1 MNGVYKKWSCII
13 QCKSAPQIKPR
24 RYSHSLRTNHKGHV
38 HVYNKQWI
46 WNCWGNLGNWLF
58 SSVCFFDFWLW
69 PFSHIFHTIYSIL
82 ELEPSI
88 LHDMCIVCNVLELES
103 IRHAF
108 CKLLLVVGCW
118 LLVVGCCLLVVGSC
132 LFCYYCCSW
141 SCCSCC
147 SFCSCSCSC
156 CCNALFVVAVVVTV
170 SVLCA
175 VGEAKKSVKLCGT
188 KKTENSRNYQGKNN
202 RERHT
207 SVCVVFAIF
216 LAFCNVNLHCGRKT
230 SNFAWH
236 VRHLEDR
243 PFHVAWRMVFAE
255 FCKWYLQH
263 FRTSTFHFAWWLSI
277 FRFVLE
283 ALWNLNLLI
292 SSFTSWSLHQ
302 RKEPKSAKRKHT
314 TAK

>member
-1 MNGVYKKWSCII
+1 MFDVVYAQQLGGSCQYSQHWILLHLYGVSGIWMVCIKKWSCII

-118 LLVVGCCLLVVGSC
+118 LLVVGCWLLSTSC
-132 LFCYYCCSW
+132 GF
-141 SCCSCC
+141 
-147 SFCSCSCSC
+147 
-156 CCNALFVVAVVVTV
+156 LFV
-170 SVLCA
+170 L
-175 VGEAKKSVKLCGT
+175 LLLL
-188 KKTENSRNYQGKNN
+188 Q
-202 RERHT
+202 
-207 SVCVVFAIF
+207 
-216 LAFCNVNLHCGRKT
+216 
-230 SNFAWH
+230 
-236 VRHLEDR
+236 LE
-243 PFHVAWRMVFAE
+243 
-255 FCKWYLQH
+255 
-263 FRTSTFHFAWWLSI
+263 
-277 FRFVLE
+277 
-283 ALWNLNLLI
+283 LL
-292 SSFTSWSLHQ
+292 
-302 RKEPKSAKRKHT
+302 
-314 TAK
+314 

>member
-1 MNGVYKKWSCII
+1 MYVFLISD
-13 QCKSAPQIKPR
+13 SDHFP
-24 RYSHSLRTNHKGHV
+24 
-38 HVYNKQWI
+38 
-46 WNCWGNLGNWLF
+46 
-58 SSVCFFDFWLW
+58 
-69 PFSHIFHTIYSIL
+69 IFSIL
-82 ELEPSI
+82 FTASWSWNRP
-88 LHDMCIVCNVLELES
+88 
-103 IRHAF
+103 F
-108 CKLLLVVGCW
+108 CMICALFATFWSWNPFGMLFASCCW

-255 FCKWYLQH
+255 FCK
-263 FRTSTFHFAWWLSI
+263 
-277 FRFVLE
+277 
-283 ALWNLNLLI
+283 
-292 SSFTSWSLHQ
+292 
-302 RKEPKSAKRKHT
+302 
-314 TAK
+314 